1 MKKPNV
7 NLTEIKTSSAAMA
20 FRSIAEQGKI
30 SPQRAIDW
38 YYGFIFSMVDDDEIT
53 VEEGNTLI
61 AEFVYEM
68 ALVINPKL
76 MDIEDAAQI
85 IKEYQLLDFTKVLQ
99 VKNTH
104 KAAKAPVVSSEVI
117 ESFIDEQLQ
126 DLKNDGLPVSALS
139 SVRGFLKALQSINQ
153 ITQAQYAEYLC
164 LFTEKMIQVLKPD
177 NTNKDV
183 LKKTLNSIN
192 NQYKDI
198 FGKLNNRMN

>member
-1 MKKPNV
+1 MKKPNIT
-7 NLTEIKTSSAAMA
+7 LTEIKTSSAAMA

-53 VEEGNTLI
+53 VEEGNTMI

-99 VKNTH
+99 VKSTH
-104 KAAKAPVVSSEVI
+104 KATNASVISPEVI

-126 DLKNDGLPVSALS
+126 ELKNDGIPVSALS

-177 NTNKDV
+177 STNKDV
-183 LKKTLNSIN
+183 LKTLNSIN

>member
-1 MKKPNV
+1 MCKTMNELEKVVADYRSLKALKEELEEQLKDAEREIIGYLDSNEK
-7 NLTEIKTSSAAMA
+7 LTETGSD
-20 FRSIAEQGKI
+20 FTVKI
-30 SPQRAIDW
+30 STCER
-38 YYGFIFSMVDDDEIT
+38 
-53 VEEGNTLI
+53 
-61 AEFVYEM
+61 M

-104 KAAKAPVVSSEVI
+104 TAAKAPVVSSEVI

-126 DLKNDGLPVSALS
+126 DLKNDGIPVSALS

-183 LKKTLNSIN
+183 LKTLNSIN

>member
-104 KAAKAPVVSSEVI
+104 TAAKAPVVSSEVI
-117 ESFIDEQLQ
+117 ESFMDEQLQ
-126 DLKNDGLPVSALS
+126 DLKNDGIPVSALS

-183 LKKTLNSIN
+183 IKTLNSIN

>member
-104 KAAKAPVVSSEVI
+104 TAAKAPVVSSEVI

-126 DLKNDGLPVSALS
+126 DLKNDGIPVSALS

-183 LKKTLNSIN
+183 LKTLNSIN

-198 FGKLNNRMN
+198 LGKLNNRMN

>member
-104 KAAKAPVVSSEVI
+104 TAAKAPVVSSEII

-126 DLKNDGLPVSALS
+126 DLKNDGVPVSALS

-183 LKKTLNSIN
+183 LKTLNSIN

>member
-76 MDIEDAAQI
+76 MDIENAAQI

-104 KAAKAPVVSSEVI
+104 TAAKAPVVSSEVI

-126 DLKNDGLPVSALS
+126 DLKNDGIPVSALS

-183 LKKTLNSIN
+183 LKTLNSIN

>member
-20 FRSIAEQGKI
+20 FRSITEQGKI

-104 KAAKAPVVSSEVI
+104 TAAKAPVVSSEVI

-126 DLKNDGLPVSALS
+126 DLKNDGIPVSALS

-183 LKKTLNSIN
+183 LKTLNSIN

>member
-104 KAAKAPVVSSEVI
+104 TAAKAPVVSSEVI

-126 DLKNDGLPVSALS
+126 DLKNDGIPVSALS
-139 SVRGFLKALQSINQ
+139 SVRGFLKALQSINH

-183 LKKTLNSIN
+183 LKTLNSIN

-198 FGKLNNRMN
+198 FAKLNNRMN

>member
-20 FRSIAEQGKI
+20 FRSITEQGKI

-61 AEFVYEM
+61 AKFVYEM

-104 KAAKAPVVSSEVI
+104 TAAKAPVVSSEVI

-126 DLKNDGLPVSALS
+126 DLKNDGIPVSALS

-183 LKKTLNSIN
+183 LKTLNSIN

>member
-20 FRSIAEQGKI
+20 FRSIAEQVKI

-126 DLKNDGLPVSALS
+126 DLKNDGVPVSALS

-183 LKKTLNSIN
+183 LKTLNSIN

>member
-104 KAAKAPVVSSEVI
+104 TAAKAPVVSSEVI

-126 DLKNDGLPVSALS
+126 DLKNDGIPVSALS

-164 LFTEKMIQVLKPD
+164 LFTEKMIQVLNPD

-183 LKKTLNSIN
+183 LKTLNSIN

>member
-1 MKKPNV
+1 M
-7 NLTEIKTSSAAMA
+7 
-20 FRSIAEQGKI
+20 
-30 SPQRAIDW
+30 
-38 YYGFIFSMVDDDEIT
+38 
-53 VEEGNTLI
+53 
-61 AEFVYEM
+61 
-68 ALVINPKL
+68 INPKL

-126 DLKNDGLPVSALS
+126 DLKNDGVPVSALS

-183 LKKTLNSIN
+183 LKTLNSIN

-198 FGKLNNRMN
+198 FAKLNNRMN

>member
-99 VKNTH
+99 VKNAH
-104 KAAKAPVVSSEVI
+104 KTAKTPVVSSEVI

-126 DLKNDGLPVSALS
+126 DLKNDGIPVSALS

-183 LKKTLNSIN
+183 LKTLNSIN

>member
-104 KAAKAPVVSSEVI
+104 TAAKAPVVSSEVI

-126 DLKNDGLPVSALS
+126 DLKNDGIPVSALS

-183 LKKTLNSIN
+183 LKTLNSIN

>member
-153 ITQAQYAEYLC
+153 ITQAQYEEYLC

-183 LKKTLNSIN
+183 LKTLNSIN

>member
-104 KAAKAPVVSSEVI
+104 TAAKAPVVSSEII

-126 DLKNDGLPVSALS
+126 DLKNDGIPVSALS

-153 ITQAQYAEYLC
+153 ITQSQYAEYLC

-183 LKKTLNSIN
+183 LKTLNSIN

>member
-1 MKKPNV
+1 M
-7 NLTEIKTSSAAMA
+7 
-20 FRSIAEQGKI
+20 
-30 SPQRAIDW
+30 
-38 YYGFIFSMVDDDEIT
+38 
-53 VEEGNTLI
+53 
-61 AEFVYEM
+61 
-68 ALVINPKL
+68 
-76 MDIEDAAQI
+76 
-85 IKEYQLLDFTKVLQ
+85 DFTKVLQ

-104 KAAKAPVVSSEVI
+104 TAAKAPVVSSEVI

-126 DLKNDGLPVSALS
+126 DLKNDGIPVSALS

-183 LKKTLNSIN
+183 LKTLNSIN